1 MNKLV
6 SIRSFLVVILGLIS
20 TLASARTISDLDAV
34 HKAAEQRTLVMRI
47 TRDHLQMAA
56 NVDFQS
62 AKTDLEANLEE
73 FEYLLGQL
81 EHNSPNSAINRR
93 VLDIK
98 QQWQSFRSAALQK
111 PGADSSLVL
120 IEESNELL
128 LNTDMLMR
136 DWQARLPHNYGHK
149 IDMSQQQSMLSER
162 INVLYLAKYI
172 GVDADWIEDEM
183 GHTVAAY
190 EAGMETLHM
199 DSKDA
204 AVDPLIVAQL
214 SSNWEYAKLGL
225 EQFSHGKYVP
235 VVMSVTL
242 NSMVQQTN
250 TLADAYHIRDRIAM
264 NGGRVLAESSLAA
277 NLSH

>member
-6 SIRSFLVVILGLIS
+6 SIRSFLVVILGLMS

-47 TRDHLQMAA
+47 TRDHLQMAG
-56 NVDFQS
+56 NVDYQS
-62 AKTDLEANLEE
+62 AKVDLEANLETFE
-73 FEYLLGQL
+73 FLMGQL
-81 EHNSPNSAINRR
+81 EHNSPTSTINQR

-98 QQWQSFRSAALQK
+98 SQWQAFRNAALAA
-111 PGADSSLVL
+111 PSADSSLAL

-136 DWQARLPHNYGHK
+136 DWQARLPHHYGYR
-149 IDMSQQQSMLSER
+149 IDMAQQQSMLSER

-183 GHTVAAY
+183 DHTIAAY
-190 EAGMETLHM
+190 EAGMDALRME
-199 DSKDA
+199 SRDA

-214 SSNWEYAKLGL
+214 SSNWDYAKLGL
-225 EQFSHGKYVP
+225 EQFSNAKYVP

-242 NSMVQQTN
+242 NSMLQQTN

-277 NLSH
+277 NISH

>member
-6 SIRSFLVVILGLIS
+6 SIRSFLVVILGLTS
-20 TLASARTISDLDAV
+20 TLVSARTISDLDAV

-56 NVDFQS
+56 NVDFQA
-62 AKTDLEANLEE
+62 AKTDLEANLETFE
-73 FEYLLGQL
+73 FLLGQL

-93 VLDIK
+93 VLNIK
-98 QQWQSFRSAALQK
+98 QQWQSFRSAAMMT
-111 PGADSSLVL
+111 PGAESSLAL

-136 DWQARLPHNYGHK
+136 DWQARLPRNYGHQ
-149 IDMSQQQSMLSER
+149 IDMAQQQSMLSER

-172 GVDADWIEDEM
+172 DVDADWIEEEM

-190 EAGMETLHM
+190 EAGMDALRM
-199 DSKDA
+199 DSKDT

-214 SSNWEYAKLGL
+214 SSNWDYAKLGL
-225 EQFSHGKYVP
+225 EQFSNGKYVP

-277 NLSH
+277 NISH

>member
-225 EQFSHGKYVP
+225 EQFSNGKYVP